1 MRLLLAITLLAS
13 DLLSAQSTVKHGQEY
28 TFHGVIHNKYPI
40 TLIFQQ
46 YENDEVKGSY
56 YYDKIGTP
64 IALEGHSHSG
74 GYELKTTAYGLNE
87 SFSLKIFRW

>member
-13 DLLSAQSTVKHGQEY
+13 GLLSAQSTVKHGQEY

-56 YYDKIGTP
+56 YYDKIGEIDIFIP
-64 IALEGHSHSG
+64 MS
-74 GYELKTTAYGLNE
+74 ELKKLSE
-87 SFSLKIFRW
+87 K